1 MAKLAAWSIDA
12 RHGEGG
18 SQQSEPRR
26 VGRSRIGL
34 ERYLEDW
41 IVNDVTL
48 IGEGITLVGRQV
60 SIDDG
65 RLDLLAVD
73 SRDRWVVIEIK
84 PARLDSDA
92 LAQALYYASSLA
104 RLDADELY
112 GKLEPGFGEFGDV
125 EMLSTRV
132 KQLLAGEGVERDIAL
147 LLVGTGTHSGLE
159 RVNEFLGRFEV
170 PISVV
175 SFEVFELEGGPKLLI
190 REVVDEP
197 TRRPPSRRRL
207 SLEAIRAMAIDIG
220 VGKQF
225 DRFVDM
231 SKEAGLAVQAQPASV
246 RIAPQTDRRRFLM
259 WVQPRAGRKGG
270 ELGIW
275 VGPEQF
281 AEFFPEV
288 SEKEAIDAI
297 GEYEDGAF
305 LAGEALEER
314 LNEIERFLTDK
325 VQQAKSTGVVDY
337 KSSRSSPDIPS
348 K

>member
-1 MAKLAAWSIDA
+1 MAKLAAWSIVKQ
-12 RHGEGG
+12 HGKGG

-26 VGRSRIGL
+26 VRRSSIGL

-41 IVNDVTL
+41 IVKDVTL
-48 IGEGITLVGRQV
+48 IGEGFTLVGRQV
-60 SIDDG
+60 LIDDG

-84 PARLDSDA
+84 PARLDSGA

-112 GKLEPGFGEFGDV
+112 VKLEPNFGEFGDV
-125 EMLSTRV
+125 ETLSTRV
-132 KQLLAGEGVERDIAL
+132 KQLLDSEGMEREIAL

-159 RVNEFLGRFEV
+159 RMIEFLGRFDV

-190 REVVDEP
+190 REVIDEL
-197 TRRPPSRRRL
+197 TKRPPSHRRL
-207 SLEAIRAMAIDIG
+207 SLEAIRGLAIEMG
-220 VGKQF
+220 VVKQF

-231 SKEAGLAVQAQPASV
+231 SKEAGLAVQAQRASV
-246 RIAPQTDRRRFLM
+246 RIAPPDDRRRFLM
-259 WVQPRAGRKGG
+259 WMQPRAGRNGG

-275 VGPEQF
+275 VGPKQF

-288 SEKEAIDAI
+288 NEKEAIDAI
-297 GEYEDGAF
+297 GKYEDGAF
-305 LAGEALEER
+305 FAGEALEER

-325 VQQAKSTGVVDY
+325 IQQAE
-337 KSSRSSPDIPS
+337 SRDL
-348 K
+348 